1 MAYDRRGG
9 WEQRKE
15 IVSIFWHIYSSA
27 AALFLSTGSR
37 SFFFW
42 FQFSQHPLSACCV
55 WQWSFQEEGFN
66 IPSPLTSTRCHPRA
80 PQVCL
85 QAKCIHCGC
94 YANTVSNEP
103 PVILPPHDS
112 LKSLSDTLPLSFSP
126 NIQQNFIIFK
136 MKGNWGVTQFWV
148 CSQCMPPLPPARKSG
163 QRTTQ
168 HLGSFVPNLL
178 EVKCQWTRLGLE
190 KL

>member
-9 WEQRKE
+9 WKQRKE

-66 IPSPLTSTRCHPRA
+66 IPSPLTSTRRHPRA

-103 PVILPPHDS
+103 PVILPPMIPLSPS
-112 LKSLSDTLPLSFSP
+112 LIPFLFPSHLTFSRISLSSRWKGIEGSLSSGFVHNVCRLFPQPGNQDRGPL
-126 NIQQNFIIFK
+126 NISALLSL
-136 MKGNWGVTQFWV
+136 TFW
-148 CSQCMPPLPPARKSG
+148 R
-163 QRTTQ
+163 
-168 HLGSFVPNLL
+168 
-178 EVKCQWTRLGLE
+178 
-190 KL
+190 